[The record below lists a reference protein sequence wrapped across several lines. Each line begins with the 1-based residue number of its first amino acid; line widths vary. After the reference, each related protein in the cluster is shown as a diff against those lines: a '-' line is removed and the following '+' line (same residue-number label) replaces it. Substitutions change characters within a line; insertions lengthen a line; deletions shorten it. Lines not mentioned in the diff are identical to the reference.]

1 MLEQISDTREPT
13 LTEAAVVRFDS
24 GMGCRVGN
32 QTLPMGEGFVALVT
46 LIRPLA
52 GVHPDVHLELALV
65 QETGPAKVAQVA
77 LDAHVLDHV
86 RVQRRLG
93 QVARV
98 TFFALVLLV
107 RAAVG
112 LDVDFQLRSRPE
124 LLTTGR
130 TDIVLPVPPGM
141 LLLDVR
147 IVIILDRKLFLA
159 EATPKDAMLVPFVL
173 VPVPVGGEGL
183 DTDRTE
189 ETAGGFVPL
198 RVPQIV
204 GLVQEHLV
212 TNAARIMDS
221 IQFRIVRLYR

>member
-13 LTEAAVVRFDS
+13 LAVTAVIRLDS
-24 GMGCRVGN
+24 GMGRRVGD
-32 QTLPMGEGFVALVT
+32 QALSMCEGFIALIT

-65 QETGPAKVAQVA
+65 QEADPAKVAQVA

-98 TFFALVLLV
+98 AFFTLVLLV

-112 LDVDFQLRSRPE
+112 LDVDFQLRCRPE
-124 LLTTGR
+124 LLTAGR
-130 TDIVLPVPPGM
+130 TDIVLPIPSGV
-141 LLLDVR
+141 LLLDVCVV
-147 IVIILDRKLFLA
+147 VILNGKFLLA
-159 EATPKDAMLVPFVL
+159 EPTPKDAVLVPFVL
-173 VPVPVGGEGL
+173 VPVPVGGKGL
-183 DTDRTE
+183 DTDRAE
-189 ETAGGFVPL
+189 EPAGGFVPL
-198 RVPQIV
+198 RMPQIV
-204 GLVQEHLV
+204 GPVQEHLV

-221 IQFRIVRLYR
+221 IQFRIVRLFR

>member
-1 MLEQISDTREPT
+1 M
-13 LTEAAVVRFDS
+13 
-24 GMGCRVGN
+24 
-32 QTLPMGEGFVALVT
+32 
-46 LIRPLA
+46 
-52 GVHPDVHLELALV
+52 
-65 QETGPAKVAQVA
+65 
-77 LDAHVLDHV
+77 
-86 RVQRRLG
+86 
-93 QVARV
+93 
-98 TFFALVLLV
+98 TFFALVLLI

-112 LDVDFQLRSRPE
+112 LDVDFQLRRRPE

-147 IVIILDRKLFLA
+147 IVIILDRELLLA

-183 DTDRTE
+183 DTDRAE
-189 ETAGGFVPL
+189 EPAGGFVPL

-221 IQFRIVRLYR
+221 IQFRIVRLFR